1 MRGPENEIVYD
12 GALESVDR
20 FAKEFDG
27 IDQPIEN
34 GIQEVWKSGIN
45 EEKSAEV
52 RAEDM
57 KNRSNS

>member
-1 MRGPENEIVYD
+1 MRDPENEIVYD
-12 GALESVDR
+12 GPLEAVDR

-27 IDQPIEN
+27 IDQTSQN

-45 EEKSAEV
+45 EGNNAEV

-57 KNRSNS
+57 KNRPNS